1 MGRIRRASES
11 PVSEPRHVHVV
22 IVGSGFGGLGAAIRL
37 KQRGVDDFLILERA
51 DSVGGV
57 WRDNSY
63 PGCACD
69 VQSHLFSF
77 SFAPNPRW
85 THDYSPQAEIWEYL
99 RDCASRF
106 GLTPHLRFGH
116 ELLEAEWND
125 ARRRW
130 QLKTSKGAFTA
141 DVLVSAMG
149 GLSEPS
155 VPPLPGLDTFEGK
168 VMHSA
173 RWDHSH
179 ALAGRRVAVVG
190 TGASAI
196 QFVPRIQP
204 EVARLSL
211 FQRTPPWILPRGNR
225 AISARARRLFQRVP
239 AAQWLARAGLFAKHE
254 SLLLAFRHPSIM
266 RWVRRHSLR
275 HLERSVPDPLLRAR
289 LTPDYQIG
297 CKRVLVSDDYL
308 PSLTQPNVELITD
321 AIQEIRARSILTR
334 AGSEHEVDTIILGT
348 GFVVADHPS
357 SRRIRGR
364 DGRSLAE
371 VFAGSPKAHLG
382 VTVSGFPNLFMLLG
396 PNTSLGHTSVVL
408 MIEAQVEHLLNALD
422 FMRAGGVAAVEPSP
436 EAQASFVAAVDERTL
451 GSVWNQGGCT
461 SWYLDD
467 TGRNSALWPGF
478 TFTYRRRVERFDPG
492 EYLSLPPLLPASTGT

>member
-1 MGRIRRASES
+1 
-11 PVSEPRHVHVV
+11 VLEPRHVHVV

-37 KQRGVDDFLILERA
+37 KQRGMDDFIILERA

-85 THDYSPQAEIWEYL
+85 THDYSPQGEIWEYL

-106 GLTPHLRFGH
+106 GITPHLRFGH

-130 QLKTSKGAFTA
+130 HLKTSKGAFTA

-155 VPPLPGLDTFEGK
+155 IPPLPGLDTFQGK

-173 RWDHSH
+173 RWDHAHS
-179 ALAGRRVAVVG
+179 LAGQRVAVVG

-204 EVARLSL
+204 RVARLSL

-225 AISARARRLFQRVP
+225 AISARVMRLFQRMP
-239 AAQWLARAGLFAKHE
+239 LALWLARAGLFVKHE
-254 SLLLAFRHPSIM
+254 FLLLAFRHPSLM
-266 RWVRRHSLR
+266 RWVRRQSLR
-275 HLERSVPDPLLRAR
+275 HLARGVPDPVLRAR
-289 LTPDYQIG
+289 LTPDYQMG

-321 AIQEIRARSILTR
+321 AIQEIRAHSILTR
-334 AGSEHEVDTIILGT
+334 AGTEHEVDTIILGT
-348 GFVVADHPS
+348 GFHVTDHPS

-364 DGRSLAE
+364 DGHTLAE

-382 VTVSGFPNLFMLLG
+382 MTVSGFPNLFMLLG
-396 PNTSLGHTSVVL
+396 PNTALGHTSVVL

-422 FMRAGGVAAVEPSP
+422 FMHGRGVAAVEPRP
-436 EAQASFVAAVDERTL
+436 EAQASFVAAVDAGTR

-461 SWYLDD
+461 NWYLDE

-478 TFTYRRRVERFDPG
+478 TFTYRHRVERFDPS
-492 EYLSLPPLLPASTGT
+492 EYLLLSPPRQLASTGS